1 VREYETTFIVQPE
14 ISDEGREVILQKLDG
29 LLEKQGGIR
38 LGLDDVGKRKLAYE
52 IRKFQKGHYYTLQ
65 YLDRGPIVKELERQ
79 LRLEESVLR
88 FLTVMV
94 NEEVVDIEGRKASA
108 AEEEKVRKQRAAERA
123 AREAEEERAREAA
136 EREAR
141 SSAAAAFGSARDED
155 DSDRGD
161 DDEDEE

>member
-65 YLDRGPIVKELERQ
+65 FLDKGAIVKELERQ

-94 NEEVVDIEGRKASA
+94 NEEVLDIEGRKASA
-108 AEEEKVRKQRAAERA
+108 AEEEKLRKQRAAERA
-123 AREAEEERAREAA
+123 AREAEEERARELA

-141 SSAAAAFGSARDED
+141 SSAAAAFGNARDED

>member
-14 ISDEGREVILQKLDG
+14 ISDEGREGILVKLDG
-29 LLEKQGGIR
+29 LLEKQGAVR

-65 YLDRGPIVKELERQ
+65 YLDRGAVVKEVERQ
-79 LRLEESVLR
+79 LRLEESILR

-94 NEEVVDIEGRKASA
+94 NEEVVDIEARKASA
-108 AEEEKVRKQRAAERA
+108 AEEEKLRKQRAAERA
-123 AREAEEERAREAA
+123 AREAEEERAREVA
-136 EREAR
+136 ERESR
-141 SSAAAAFGSARDED
+141 SQSAVFATARDED
-155 DSDRGD
+155 DSERD

>member
-14 ISDEGREVILQKLDG
+14 ISDEGRQGLLQKLDG
-29 LLEKQGGIR
+29 LLEKEGGIR

-65 YLDRGPIVKELERQ
+65 YLDKGAVVKELERQ

-88 FLTVMV
+88 FLTVQV
-94 NEEVVDIEGRKASA
+94 AEEVLDIEKRKVEA
-108 AEEEKVRKQRAAERA
+108 AEMEKVRVQRAAERA

-136 EREAR
+136 ERDAR
-141 SSAAAAFGSARDED
+141 SAAAAFAAARDED
-155 DSDRGD
+155 DSDDESAD
-161 DDEDEE
+161 D